1 MATES
6 HLKMMKNYFY
16 FTLKAF
22 FILKIF
28 RILSWIFGYIEKR
41 LEWKDKVSFKIYGV
55 TTWLTNTCNAHIDQ
69 YLKNQ

>member
-16 FTLKAF
+16 FTLEAF

-28 RILSWIFGYIEKR
+28 RLLSWIFGYIEKR
-41 LEWKDKVSFKIYGV
+41 LEWKDKIG
-55 TTWLTNTCNAHIDQ
+55 
-69 YLKNQ
+69 